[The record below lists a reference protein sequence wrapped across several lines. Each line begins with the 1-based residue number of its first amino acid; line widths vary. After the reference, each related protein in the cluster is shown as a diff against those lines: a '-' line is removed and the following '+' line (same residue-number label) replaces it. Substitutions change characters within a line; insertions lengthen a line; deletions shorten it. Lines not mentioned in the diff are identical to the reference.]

1 MPFNLV
7 SSSMVSMLPCWFK
20 INPGLCCFVMS
31 PLLQH
36 TNISCHQVEMKNSI
50 GTLCFFVSDDREEID
65 KQDNA
70 TIITYLP
77 STQSLNTN

>member
-1 MPFNLV
+1 MPFNLD
-7 SSSMVSMLPCWFK
+7 SSSMVSMLPCWFE
-20 INPGLCCFVMS
+20 INPGLACFVMS
-31 PLLQH
+31 PILQILVV
-36 TNISCHQVEMKNSI
+36 TKLKNSI